1 MKKYDDKARLGHI
14 YDAIVKIERYIS
26 GVEKTAFLQNDIL
39 QDAVMRQVEIIGEAS
54 SRISDEMQ
62 EKYPNLP
69 WFEMRAIRNKI
80 VHDYLEINTDIIW
93 DTVQS
98 DLPPLKNQIKN
109 ILGD

>member
-14 YDAIVKIERYIS
+14 YDAIIKIEKYIS
-26 GVEKTAFLQNDIL
+26 GVEKTVFLQNDIL

-62 EKYPNLP
+62 EKHPNLP